1 MTTLEFHHCHALRAT
16 ARALAS
22 ALMDLGLDVDVTDG
36 VPVVAVR
43 GEVDFGSAP
52 RLRELLVSTAMEG
65 NRQAVVDLR
74 AVDFLDS
81 TGLGVLVGALKR
93 YRTLGGDLHLV
104 ISTTRI
110 RSVFELTGLTTA
122 FRIHDTVGSAVEAA
136 AAA

>member
-1 MTTLEFHHCHALRAT
+1 ME
-16 ARALAS
+16 
-22 ALMDLGLDVDVTDG
+22 LGLDVDVTDG

-65 NRQAVVDLR
+65 NHQVVVDLR

-93 YRTLGGDLHLV
+93 VRANSGELALV
-104 ISTTRI
+104 CTSPRI
-110 RSVFELTGLTTA
+110 RKVFEVTGLTKDFA
-122 FRIHDTVGSAVEAA
+122 LYDTVDDAA
-136 AAA
+136 SGNSSTADS

>member
-1 MTTLEFHHCHALRAT
+1 
-16 ARALAS
+16 
-22 ALMDLGLDVDVTDG
+22 MDLGLDVEAVDG

-52 RLRELLVSTAMEG
+52 RLRELLVSTAMDG
-65 NRQAVVDLR
+65 NAHAVVDLR

-110 RSVFELTGLTTA
+110 RSVFELTGLTSA
-122 FRIHDTVGSAVEAA
+122 FPIHDTVGSAVEAA
-136 AAA
+136 GGA

>member
-1 MTTLEFHHCHALRAT
+1 
-16 ARALAS
+16 
-22 ALMDLGLDVDVTDG
+22 MDLALDTEVTDG
-36 VPVVAVR
+36 VTVVAVR

-65 NRQAVVDLR
+65 NRNVVVDLR
-74 AVDFLDS
+74 AVEFLDS

-104 ISTTRI
+104 ISTSRI

-122 FRIHDTVGSAVEAA
+122 FPIHDTVGSAVEAA
-136 AAA
+136 GGA

>member
-1 MTTLEFHHCHALRAT
+1 
-16 ARALAS
+16 
-22 ALMDLGLDVDVTDG
+22 MDLGLDVEAVDG

-52 RLRELLVSTAMEG
+52 RLRELLVSTAMDG
-65 NRQAVVDLR
+65 NHHVVVDLR

-104 ISTTRI
+104 VSTSRI
-110 RSVFELTGLTTA
+110 RSVFELTGLTNA
-122 FRIHDTVGSAVEAA
+122 FPIHDTVGSAVEAA
-136 AAA
+136 GAV